1 MENDQTP
8 RFSVGD
14 FIAVANQTLEIAFG
28 SVEIVGEVSS
38 FKVNQ
43 NKYVFFDLKDSEGS
57 IGCFMM
63 VYALR
68 TPLEDGMKVI
78 IKAVPKITKWGK
90 FSLTVQAIRPVGE
103 GSIKKSFEIL
113 KKKLEAEGLFSEER
127 KRALPPM
134 PKRIG
139 LISSV
144 QAAGYAD
151 FMKIVDERW
160 GGLKIEVAHV
170 AVQGEGAADQMI
182 RAIRHFNTLPE
193 LPEVLVIIR
202 GGGSADD
209 LAAFNDELLVRE
221 IAASRIPTL
230 VGVGHEIDISLADMA
245 ADVRAATPSN
255 AAQIVVPDKR
265 QIESLVNQKIHDL
278 GVRTTRIV
286 KQIEEDVENSLRQ
299 MLGIAERKIDSVHD
313 ELLTLER
320 VLRSVDPMAVLERGY
335 AIVRGETNV
344 GGTVE
349 LEMEDVKLKA
359 RVEEKYEK

>member
-78 IKAVPKITKWGK
+78 IRAVPKITKWGK

-113 KKKLEAEGLFSEER
+113 KKKLEAEGLFSEDR

-139 LISSV
+139 VISSV

-182 RAIRHFNTLPE
+182 RAIRYFNTLPE

-230 VGVGHEIDISLADMA
+230 VGVGHEVDVSLADMV

-278 GVRTTRIV
+278 GVRTVRIV
-286 KQIEEDVENSLRQ
+286 DQIEEDVENSLRQ
-299 MLGIAERKIDSVHD
+299 MLGITERKIDSVHD

-320 VLRSVDPMAVLERGY
+320 VLRSVDPMTVLERGY
-335 AIVRGETNV
+335 AIVRGEMNV
-344 GGTVE
+344 GGTIE
-349 LEMEDVKLKA
+349 LEMKDVKLKA
-359 RVEEKYEK
+359 KVEERYEK